1 MNLFRPLVLVTALGL
16 GVPAV
21 TTSPTH
27 AAVDATPRPAL
38 GGVWQINR
46 DLSTAPGGGAGGEM
60 GPPPGGGRGGRGG
73 PGGGGGMGGP
83 GGGAGGPGGGMG
95 GPGGGMG
102 RGGGGMGRGGGG
114 MGRGG
119 GGGRGGPG
127 GGGPPDQEE
136 MQRLRD
142 LMRELMA
149 APVRLTIVQRDDAV
163 SFTDD
168 EGHVR
173 RFVANGKEEKHQ
185 LTSGTLETKSRWKDG
200 AMVIE
205 WETGRG
211 PTVVRSYR
219 VEPSTK
225 RLVVETTMKGGSRGG
240 DRPPITHV
248 YDPVEPLA
256 QD

>member
-1 MNLFRPLVLVTALGL
+1 
-16 GVPAV
+16 
-21 TTSPTH
+21 
-27 AAVDATPRPAL
+27 
-38 GGVWQINR
+38 
-46 DLSTAPGGGAGGEM
+46 
-60 GPPPGGGRGGRGG
+60 
-73 PGGGGGMGGP
+73 
-83 GGGAGGPGGGMG
+83 
-95 GPGGGMG
+95 
-102 RGGGGMGRGGGG
+102 
-114 MGRGG
+114 
-119 GGGRGGPG
+119 
-127 GGGPPDQEE
+127 